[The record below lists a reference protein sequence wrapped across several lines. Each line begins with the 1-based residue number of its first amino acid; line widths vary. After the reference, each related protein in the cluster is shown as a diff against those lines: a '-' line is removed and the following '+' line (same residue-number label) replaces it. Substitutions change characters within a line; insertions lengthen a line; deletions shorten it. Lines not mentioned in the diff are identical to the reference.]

1 MNNHPAAVS
10 RRLTD
15 PDFMQRLLRRSF
27 MTESVMALAIVG
39 LVGDRIWR
47 DHHPPPERFFYTDGK
62 GTPYE
67 IAALDAPVMSDA
79 DLLTWTLRSVV
90 AAYSVNFAEYPDQ
103 LSRAAAHFTTGGWNG
118 FGAAFVTTGNFE
130 KIKRA
135 RLTVT
140 AQPEKTAIIGNQQ
153 VIGGRRTYQV
163 ELPLLVTYM
172 NENQTTPQHLNVT
185 AIVIRVP
192 VTDHPDGIA
201 IDQFNAPPA

>member
-15 PDFMQRLLRRSF
+15 PDFMQKLLRRSF
-27 MTESVMALAIVG
+27 LTESVMALAIAG

-103 LSRAAAHFTTGGWNG
+103 LSRAAAHFTTSGWNG

-140 AQPEKTAIIGNQQ
+140 AQPEKTAIISDQQ
-153 VIGGRRTYQV
+153 VIGGRRTYKV

-185 AIVIRVP
+185 AIVVRVP
-192 VTDHPDGIA
+192 VMDHPDGIA